1 MSQPTATQVIKA
13 IATNIAQATAS
24 LPQDMLERHNM
35 TGQVH
40 HSHIRPLNDI
50 LRDEERFLGRKLTTE
65 EVKMVTD
72 RVNYLREHEGHEK
85 QHSEMLLIIFGG
97 LIVSQILIT
106 IWKRYHVTSYNIST
120 LLGLWLVPVIMSLKE
135 GYWRFCFVW
144 LVFSVCNSF
153 IVVRALESTMK
164 SSTPRLVYWWF
175 QKIYDMSMTVGG
187 VAYSIILFSF
197 FHIPMIFGASVE
209 TESNIFMG
217 GLTLMFYALYF
228 GTLGRD
234 FVDRLSDK
242 MATTMGF
249 YSRHGFPKRHLRENM
264 CAICGEVTRG
274 SNEKLHQLNCNHTY
288 HEKCIR
294 GWTIVGKKDIC
305 PYCKEKVDMRA
316 FKTNSWDTT
325 QALVLNFLDFLR
337 YILVWNPIV
346 FFLIHEVIEFL
357 GLK

>member
-1 MSQPTATQVIKA
+1 MSLTTTQIIKA
-13 IATNIAQATAS
+13 VATNIAQATAS

-35 TGQVH
+35 TGNVH

-50 LRDEERFLGRKLTTE
+50 LRDEERFLGRKLTPE
-65 EVKMVTD
+65 EVQMVTD
-72 RVNYLREHEGHEK
+72 RVNYLRQHEGHEK
-85 QHSEMLLIIFGG
+85 QHSEMLMIIFGG

-106 IWKRYHVTSYNIST
+106 IWKKYHVTSYNIST
-120 LLGLWLVPVIMSLKE
+120 LLGLWFVPIMSLKE

-144 LVFSVCNSF
+144 LIFSVCNGF
-153 IVVRALESTMK
+153 IVARALEKTMK

-175 QKIYDMSMTVGG
+175 QKIYDVSMAVGA

-209 TESNIFMG
+209 SEANIFMG

-234 FVDRLSDK
+234 FVDRLSDQ
-242 MATTMGF
+242 MATKMGF
-249 YSRHGFPKRHLRENM
+249 YSRNGFPTRHIRDNM

-274 SNEKLHQLNCNHTY
+274 SNEKLHQLNCSHTY
-288 HEKCIR
+288 HEICIR

-305 PYCKEKVDMRA
+305 PCCKEKVDMRA

-346 FFLIHEVIEFL
+346 FYLIHEVIEFL